1 MTTEKKFQEGRG
13 VGNKFEQTSSLEA
26 SIVPMPPAH
35 TDILLLHHLVQVM
48 MQEATVE
55 GKPGRGGCG

>member
-1 MTTEKKFQEGRG
+1 MG

-35 TDILLLHHLVQVM
+35 TDILLLHLLVQVM